1 MLIYVLAYK
10 LFRKEVFKIA
20 ELNQINR
27 QGEPMIK
34 KKSSLNSRIYQYR
47 YLYLLTIPGL
57 IYILIFKFV
66 PMWGLLLAFK
76 EYNFYTGILGS
87 KWVGLKHFTDLFAD
101 PFFLIMLRNTIVIN
115 MLSLI
120 LFFPL
125 PIIISL
131 MLNEVRRAP
140 FKRIM
145 QSIIYLPH
153 FLSWVVIVSLTFFML
168 SSNVGLVNKL
178 LVTMN
183 FQPVSFLT
191 EKKFFWLLIVFQ
203 NIWKETGWGTI
214 LFLAAIAGIDVQLYE
229 AAVMDGASRMKQI
242 WHITLPSI
250 RPTIVILLILRLGA
264 IFDVGFEQ
272 VLLMANPLVRDVAE
286 VFDTYAFTQGIQNGQ
301 MSLGI
306 AVGFFKSLVGLTF
319 VLSANYL
326 AKKIGDEGIY

>member
-1 MLIYVLAYK
+1 MYSYTNFIH
-10 LFRKEVFKIA
+10 RKEVFKIA
-20 ELNQINR
+20 ELNRIDFQNV
-27 QGEPMIK
+27 PK
-34 KKSSLNSRIYQYR
+34 PKKSSNLWSNIYKYR
-47 YLYLLTIPGL
+47 YLYLLTIPGM
-57 IYILIFKFV
+57 IYILIFKFG

-76 EYNFYTGILGS
+76 QYNFYTGFWGS
-87 KWVGLKHFTDLFAD
+87 KWIGLKHFTDLFGD
-101 PFFLIMLRNTIVIN
+101 PYFLVMLRNTIVIN
-115 MLSLI
+115 MLSLL

-131 MLNEVRRAP
+131 MLNEVRHDT
-140 FKRIM
+140 FKRIN
-145 QSIIYLPH
+145 QSILYLPH
-153 FLSWVVIVSLTFFML
+153 FISWVVVVSLTFFML
-168 SSNVGLVNKL
+168 SSNVGLINKF
-178 LVTMN
+178 LVGMN
-183 FQPVSFLT
+183 MEPVSFLT

-214 LFLAAIAGIDVQLYE
+214 LFLAAMAGIDGQLYE
-229 AAVMDGASRMKQI
+229 AAVIDGANRMKQI

-250 RPTIVILLILRLGA
+250 RPTIVILLILRLGS

-319 VLSANYL
+319 VLTSNYF
-326 AKKIGDEGIY
+326 AKKLGEEGIY

>member
-1 MLIYVLAYK
+1 
-10 LFRKEVFKIA
+10 
-20 ELNQINR
+20 
-27 QGEPMIK
+27 MIK